1 MRSTPATPT
10 EPSPPLRK
18 TAKPDG
24 GRCLKLA
31 ELAGAL
37 RDRVVAGFRP
47 YLETDDPLAALTAL
61 QQFRILCALRHGPF
75 GVDNLNALVA
85 EILADAG
92 LLAPRRGWY
101 RGQPLMVT
109 HNDYNLA
116 LFNGDSGIILPDP
129 SAGGEL
135 RAFFLSAEGRLRRF
149 LPSRLPLHESAFA
162 ITVHKSQ
169 GSEFKKVLLI
179 LPENDAPVLTR
190 ELLYTGLTRAREGVE
205 LWASES
211 VLRAA
216 IARRVTRT
224 SGLRDALLRPASESR
239 QSGSNQ

>member
-1 MRSTPATPT
+1 MPAY
-10 EPSPPLRK
+10 S
-18 TAKPDG
+18 
-24 GRCLKLA
+24 
-31 ELAGAL
+31 
-37 RDRVVAGFRP
+37 
-47 YLETDDPLAALTAL
+47 
-61 QQFRILCALRHGPF
+61 
-75 GVDNLNALVA
+75 
-85 EILADAG
+85 
-92 LLAPRRGWY
+92 RRGAAGIAASRSWSL
-101 RGQPLMVT
+101 RTTTTSG
-109 HNDYNLA
+109 

-149 LPSRLPLHESAFA
+149 LPSRLPVHETAFA

-179 LPENDAPVLTR
+179 LPQSDAPILTR

-216 IARRVTRT
+216 ISRRVTRS
-224 SGLRDALLRPASESR
+224 SGLRKRSRNNLLFLR
-239 QSGSNQ
+239 